1 MLDIQKALTYV
12 TEDPRAGGKLGLGAV
27 LSLVPILN
35 LAALGYQVEVARRV
49 ARGEPRPLAEWDELA
64 RLWRQGAWLGL
75 ALYLYSLPMLLFVFG
90 SLATVFVGFVLALQS
105 DTAQTS
111 NSLPP
116 PPAAV
121 IVVFIGLFGVLMLYS
136 LALSWLRPAILAA
149 YVQRGTLQACFDL
162 NALGRFMRYN
172 LGEYALLWLTEA
184 VVTWIISL
192 PLIFVIFIL
201 AFIPFVGPLLLPL
214 VAGAVG
220 FYIFLVSGHL
230 VGQLLRARASAPV

>member
-1 MLDIQKALTYV
+1 
-12 TEDPRAGGKLGLGAV
+12 
-27 LSLVPILN
+27 
-35 LAALGYQVEVARRV
+35 
-49 ARGEPRPLAEWDELA
+49 
-64 RLWRQGAWLGL
+64 
-75 ALYLYSLPMLLFVFG
+75 
-90 SLATVFVGFVLALQS
+90 LALQS

-136 LALSWLRPAILAA
+136 LALSWLRPAILAE

-162 NALGRFMRYN
+162 KALGRFMGYN
-172 LGEYALLWLTEA
+172 LGEYALVWLTEA
-184 VVTWIISL
+184 VVTWVISL